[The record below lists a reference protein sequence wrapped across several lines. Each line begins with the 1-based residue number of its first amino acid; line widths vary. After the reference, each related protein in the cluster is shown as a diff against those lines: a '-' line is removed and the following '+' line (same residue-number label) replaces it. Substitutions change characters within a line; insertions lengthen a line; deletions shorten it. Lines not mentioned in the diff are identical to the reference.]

1 MYTAEELAFAEEVR
15 SFVRASLAP
24 ETRERVMNAIPVPPE
39 DRKVWHKA
47 LYKRGWAAPHWP
59 IEWGGTGWSPAQS
72 YLFSETLAEEGAPEL
87 SPFGLMMLAPT
98 LIMFGTEEQKH
109 AYLPKIISGD
119 HQWCQ
124 GFSEP
129 GAGSD
134 LASLS
139 LRAERD
145 GGEWVLNGQK
155 MWTTMAHRADM
166 MFCLARTDPNAPK
179 KQMGV
184 SMFVL
189 DMKTPGVTVRDIPLL
204 NGKQTTNEVFFD
216 NVRLPASSLV
226 GEPHKGWDYT
236 RVVLGNE
243 RLNIARVGLCK
254 RQLRVLKRMAAL
266 EPDGE
271 GGTMLAQPLFRT
283 RLASAEIELISIEAM
298 SLKMLSRVQQGAV
311 PGFEANMLKIKGSE
325 LQQRLTELLIDV
337 VGPGCLPFGPDQE
350 QADWCSNLFKNHFD
364 TRVVTV
370 YGGSNEIQRNIVAKA
385 ALKLGGR
392 G

>member
-1 MYTAEELAFAEEVR
+1 MYTAEDRAFAEDVR
-15 SFVRASLAP
+15 RFVRAHLSP
-24 ETRERVMNAIPVPPE
+24 ETRDRVINAIPVPPD
-39 DRKVWHKA
+39 DRKAWHQT
-47 LYKRGWAAPHWP
+47 LHRQGWAAPHWP
-59 IEWGGTGWSPAQS
+59 VEWGGTGWTPAQS

-98 LIMFGTEEQKH
+98 LIMYGTEAQKN
-109 AYLPKIISGD
+109 AYLPRIIAGED
-119 HQWCQ
+119 QWCQ

-139 LRAERD
+139 LRAERYGD
-145 GGEWVLNGQK
+145 GWVLNGQK

-166 MFCLARTDPNAPK
+166 MFCLARTDPDAPK
-179 KQMGV
+179 RQMGI
-184 SMFVL
+184 SMFLL
-189 DMKTPGVTVRDIPLL
+189 DMKTPGVTVRPILLL
-204 NGKQTTNEVFFD
+204 NGKPTTNEVFFD
-216 NVRLPASSLV
+216 NVRLPADSLV
-226 GEPHKGWDYT
+226 GEAHKGWDYT

-254 RQLRVLKRMAAL
+254 RQLRLLKTVARR

-271 GGTMLAQPLFRT
+271 GGVLLDQPLFRA
-283 RLASAEIELISIEAM
+283 RVASAEIELMSIEAM
-298 SLKMLSRVQQGAV
+298 SLKMLATVQQGAI

-325 LQQRLTELLIDV
+325 LQQRLTELLVDA
-337 VGPGCLPFGPDQE
+337 VGPACLPYEPDVE
-350 QADWCSNLFKNHFD
+350 HEDWCSALFKNHFD

-370 YGGSNEIQRNIVAKA
+370 YGGSNEIQRNIIAKG
-385 ALKLGGR
+385 ALGLGGR